1 MNRPMAS
8 KPDRKSPSGSRLLF
22 RPALA
27 LVLGSAIFVLAGKNL
42 ASSTPA
48 PATPAKSL
56 IYAGWFGNTTPTP
69 TYIQA
74 NLAFLESQPF
84 NGIVVYL
91 RNASM
96 SVNASIGVMT
106 NTPMSYPAIASVLDP
121 IRNIQF
127 TQLVDNF
134 GFVIGNDPPDFFDDW
149 SIPIQN
155 FANLARALKEAGLK
169 GFVFDNEQYF
179 APWADYPT
187 GVSYPLLSLAQ
198 YQTQVRLRGKQ
209 VMEAMVAEFPE
220 IVVITLHG
228 PYISEPT
235 APWQLG
241 FPQWQSGNEL
251 HGPFFA
257 GFQEGMGSLSQ
268 NVDGGELYDCRTTT
282 DFQQTYNWR
291 KYDLPSDAVNCAY
304 IPASLRPSWPANV
317 SISYGVYD
325 QPFGGQAMNST
336 VLATTL
342 TNAIQQADRWVWYYV
357 EGPSYLLPP
366 SSGGASQAWVD
377 AVRSALPA
385 TPAPPSPVV
394 TVAPVESAKA
404 RSSCGLLGMEVV
416 PIFFI
421 LGLLRSRK
429 GRFGRMRK
437 SA

>member
-1 MNRPMAS
+1 MMRPMAS
-8 KPDRKSPSGSRLLF
+8 GPARPGPSGSRLLLG
-22 RPALA
+22 PALVFA
-27 LVLGSAIFVLAGKNL
+27 FASAFFLFAGKNL
-42 ASSTPA
+42 ATSTPA

-69 TYIQA
+69 SYIQA

-91 RNASM
+91 RNPSM

-106 NTPMSYPAIASVLDP
+106 NTPMSYASISSVLDP
-121 IRNIQF
+121 IRNLPF

-198 YQTQVRLRGKQ
+198 YETQARLRGKQ

-228 PYISEPT
+228 PYISEPS

-251 HGPFFA
+251 HGPFFS
-257 GFQEGMGSLSQ
+257 GFEEGKGSLSQ
-268 NVDGGELYDCRTTT
+268 NVDGGELYDCRSSA
-282 DFQQTYNWR
+282 DFQETYNWR
-291 KYDLPSDAVNCAY
+291 KYDLPSDAVNCAF
-304 IPASLRPSWPANV
+304 IPASLRPSWPAGV

-325 QPFGGQAMNST
+325 QPFGGQPMNPT
-336 VLATTL
+336 VLSTTL
-342 TNAIQQADRWVWYYV
+342 ANALQASDRWVWYYV
-357 EGPSYLLPP
+357 EGPSYLLPANQ
-366 SSGGASQAWVD
+366 GGASQAWVD

-385 TPAPPSPVV
+385 TPPPAPAPLAPSTSDP
-394 TVAPVESAKA
+394 A

-416 PIFFI
+416 PIFLVLGFI
-421 LGLLRSRK
+421 RSRMGRLRRK
-429 GRFGRMRK
+429 GK
-437 SA
+437 S